1 MTVMANQ
8 SFDMRIYLDNC
19 CFNRPFDDQMDARV
33 RLETEAK
40 LQIQEQVRT
49 KQLELTWSYILDYEN
64 SKNPFS
70 ERKIAIQDWRDHAVV
85 EIKVSPDLIKKARAL
100 YQKNIKAKDALHV
113 ACAIK
118 AKCRYFI
125 TTDDVLIRRLAGLSE
140 IGVVNPTS
148 FIVRVIP

>member
-1 MTVMANQ
+1 
-8 SFDMRIYLDNC
+8 MRIYLDNC
-19 CFNRPFDDQMDARV
+19 CFNRPFDDQIEARV

-49 KQLELTWSYILDYEN
+49 KQLELAWSYILDYEN
-64 SKNPFS
+64 SQNPFS
-70 ERKIAIQDWRDHAVV
+70 ERKIAIKDWRDHAVV
-85 EIKVSPDLIKKARAL
+85 EIEVSPDLIKKARAL
-100 YQKNIKAKDALHV
+100 CRKNIKAKDALHV

-140 IGVVNPTS
+140 IRVVNPTS

>member
-1 MTVMANQ
+1 MVNQ

-40 LQIQEQVRT
+40 LRIQEQVRT
-49 KQLELTWSYILDYEN
+49 KQLELAWSYILDYEN

-85 EIKVSPDLIKKARAL
+85 EIKVSPDLIKKARVL
-100 YQKNIKAKDALHV
+100 CQKNIKAKDALHV

-125 TTDDVLIRRLAGLSE
+125 TTDDVLIRRLVGLSE

>member
-1 MTVMANQ
+1 MVNQ

-49 KQLELTWSYILDYEN
+49 KQLELAWSYILDYEN
-64 SKNPFS
+64 SKNPFL

-100 YQKNIKAKDALHV
+100 HQKNIKAKDALHV

>member
-1 MTVMANQ
+1 MVNQ

-49 KQLELTWSYILDYEN
+49 KQLELAWSYILDYEN
-64 SKNPFS
+64 SKNPFL
-70 ERKIAIQDWRDHAVV
+70 ERKIAIQDWRDHAVI
-85 EIKVSPDLIKKARAL
+85 EIKVSPDLIKKAHAL

>member
-1 MTVMANQ
+1 MVNQ

-49 KQLELTWSYILDYEN
+49 KQLELAWSYILDYEN
-64 SKNPFS
+64 SKNPFL

-140 IGVVNPTS
+140 IEVVNPTS

>member
-1 MTVMANQ
+1 
-8 SFDMRIYLDNC
+8 MRIYLDNC
-19 CFNRPFDDQMDARV
+19 CFNRPFDDQIEARV

-49 KQLELTWSYILDYEN
+49 KQLELAWSYILDYEN
-64 SKNPFS
+64 SQNPFS
-70 ERKIAIQDWRDHAVV
+70 ERKIAIKDWRDHAVV
-85 EIKVSPDLIKKARAL
+85 EIEVSPDLIKKARVL
-100 YQKNIKAKDALHV
+100 CQNNIKAKDALHV

-140 IGVVNPTS
+140 IRVVNPTS

>member
-1 MTVMANQ
+1 MVNQ

-40 LQIQEQVRT
+40 LQIQEQVRI
-49 KQLELTWSYILDYEN
+49 KQLELAWSYILDYEN

-70 ERKIAIQDWRDHAVV
+70 ERKIAIQGWRDHAVV

-100 YQKNIKAKDALHV
+100 YRKNIKAKDALHV

>member
-1 MTVMANQ
+1 
-8 SFDMRIYLDNC
+8 MRIYLDNC

-49 KQLELTWSYILDYEN
+49 KQLELAWSYILNYEN